1 MKKCCT
7 VYVFRNSYIKSD
19 CTNGGASSKYDKL
32 YVLHPDGW
40 ETVPPNAPK
49 DQQCVLRKGPC
60 GNRIIPKT
68 LINEKGFCRA
78 MNGGNIAHCSDS
90 RAFGVDNSIC
100 GYHPVK
106 IFDRVER

>member
-1 MKKCCT
+1 MKKCFT

-40 ETVPPNAPK
+40 ETVPPNTPE
-49 DQQCVLRKGPC
+49 DQQCVASYTRYGARLVPQ
-60 GNRIIPKT
+60 T
-68 LINEKGFCRA
+68 LINENGFCRG
-78 MNGGNIAHCSDS
+78 MNGGNFAHCSDS
-90 RAFGVDNSIC
+90 RAFGVDNSIL
-100 GYHPVK
+100 GLYPVK